1 MNPVSSTQVS
11 RIFQKQVYFLI
22 SHETKFYHLCHLFS
36 EVLLRLLFLIYT
48 NRYFLRNFLRK
59 MAETKTTKKLPENCS
74 RFRSFVYRLVES
86 KVFGAA
92 ILFVILSNTVVLIV
106 NTSEEI
112 SVKGGIRLFIV
123 NFCII
128 FSKNAIYKHCLI
140 YLWQKNYGNGKKW
153 HSGDYLGKITNPVS
167 FFEGLYQGLTNL

>member
-1 MNPVSSTQVS
+1 
-11 RIFQKQVYFLI
+11 
-22 SHETKFYHLCHLFS
+22 
-36 EVLLRLLFLIYT
+36 
-48 NRYFLRNFLRK
+48 

-86 KVFGAA
+86 KLFGAA

-123 NFCII
+123 NVCII
-128 FSKNAIYKHCLI
+128 AHVQGVYFHVRHKFLVS
-140 YLWQKNYGNGKKW
+140 
-153 HSGDYLGKITNPVS
+153 VS
-167 FFEGLYQGLTNL
+167 FGRSMYSDSKIVGFTYFPFIGLY